1 VLAAGPFRS
10 AFEQK
15 GRMTA
20 YLEPIP
26 VYVILAEFA
35 TLKGAAAALRAAS

>member
-1 VLAAGPFRS
+1 
-10 AFEQK
+10 
-15 GRMTA
+15 MTA